1 MTRAR
6 CIGGLVAIVMIFG
19 GAAHATSVGLAVGLD
34 PTGILLISA
43 LTELPIS
50 PDFDVRAEVGIATG
64 DMAGLMVITGSA
76 LVHHTFAPVDPFA
89 GIGIG
94 VALTPPPF
102 STGLVLEGVAGV
114 RLVPLDA
121 FLVFGEVRYLVRWL
135 NDGFTSG
142 PVYEAGLEVRF

>member
-6 CIGGLVAIVMIFG
+6 CIGCFLAIVMILG
-19 GAAHATSVGLAVGLD
+19 GAAHATSVGLAAGLD
-34 PTGILLISA
+34 PTGIFLVNA

-50 PDFDVRAEVGIATG
+50 PDFDLRAEVGFATG
-64 DMAGLMVITGSA
+64 DMAGLMLVTGSV
-76 LVHHTFAPVDPFA
+76 LGHHVFERVDPFL
-89 GIGIG
+89 GLGVG

-102 STGLVLEGVAGV
+102 STGLVLEGAAGV
-114 RLVPLDA
+114 RLLPVDA
-121 FLVFGEVRYLVRWL
+121 VALFAQVRYLVRWL